1 MPVMKFGGYCGNLY
15 ICLKLMNL
23 IKKSQDELIVCYI
36 ILFKK
41 LIV

>member
-15 ICLKLMNL
+15 ICLNFMNL
-23 IKKSQDELIVCYI
+23 TKNSWNELIVCYI